1 MAKKKA
7 ERVQFR
13 KRPRKPLARVSDLN
27 LKERVVNVRRVVKVT
42 KGGRTFRFSALVVVG
57 DGKGVVGYG
66 MGKAREVAAAVE
78 KATEQAKK
86 NLYRVP
92 ILHGTVP
99 HDIEA
104 EAVSSKVILK
114 RAAPGTGVIAGGA
127 MRAVLESAGYTDVI
141 AKVIG
146 STTPQNVVQATMKAL
161 LSLRDP
167 ITIAQQ
173 RGVPLKKVFN
183 G

>member
-1 MAKKKA
+1 MA

-13 KRPRKPLARVSDLN
+13 KKKRRPIPKISNLT

-57 DGKGVVGYG
+57 DQDGVVGYG
-66 MGKAREVAAAVE
+66 HGKAREVAAAVE
-78 KATEQAKK
+78 KATDQAKK

-92 ILHGTVP
+92 ILQGTVP
-99 HDIEA
+99 HDVEA
-104 EAVSSKVILK
+104 KEMGTRVIIK

-146 STTPQNVVQATMKAL
+146 STTPHNVVRATMKAL

-167 ITIAQQ
+167 VTIARQ
-173 RGVPLKKVFN
+173 RGITLNKLFN

>member
-1 MAKKKA
+1 MA

-13 KRPRKPLARVSDLN
+13 KKQRRPIPKVSNLT

-57 DGKGVVGYG
+57 DQDGIVGYG
-66 MGKAREVAAAVE
+66 LGKAREVSAAVE
-78 KATEQAKK
+78 KATDQAKK

-99 HDIEA
+99 HDVEA
-104 EAVSSKVILK
+104 KEMGTRVIIK

-146 STTPQNVVQATMKAL
+146 STTPHNVVRATMKAL

-167 ITIAQQ
+167 ITIARQ
-173 RGVPLKKVFN
+173 RGITLNKLFN